1 MKRKLKIALPSL
13 AALLLLAVG
22 GALMYLFGGPYRF
35 SQIPLQ
41 EASLQHLRSS
51 PAASTP
57 TEAADEYLHGL
68 VHPSDRPPR
77 HRLEISVRRTSEQEA
92 VVTVINRFCHDDSVS
107 VTCDR
112 LTLRQQSGV
121 WVPVLHQATWQCRN
135 AIGWTTKT
143 PS

>member
-1 MKRKLKIALPSL
+1 MKAKKPFLIL
-13 AALLLLAVG
+13 AVSLLLAG
-22 GALMYLFGGPYRF
+22 GVMTYLFGGPFRF
-35 SQIPLQ
+35 IEVPLQ

-51 PAASTP
+51 PDASTP
-57 TEAADEYLHGL
+57 ADAADEYLHGL
-68 VHPSDRPPR
+68 VYPADRPER
-77 HRLEISVRRTSEQEA
+77 HRLEITVRRTSEQEA
-92 VVTVINRFCHDDSVS
+92 VVTVINRYCHDDSLS

-121 WVPVLHQATWQCRN
+121 WLPVLHQATWQCRN